1 ESMLMTSKRH
11 AFKMNV
17 KLGADAQGQLTA
29 YCNDMLVDKG
39 AYYSIG
45 HVLTLRCLLMLSGSY
60 HIPHVDA
67 RARLVYTNNPW
78 GSAARGAG
86 PPQAN
91 FALECAIE
99 MLADKLGMDPLEFRL
114 KNSLKPGQSKSTG
127 RVVTE
132 WPVPELLEEI
142 RPHYERALKE
152 ARTHCE
158 GRVRRGVGLAT
169 GSFGIGGPGDVAVAA
184 AELDPDGGVSVFA
197 AAADPGEGND
207 SMLLQLSAEFM
218 GIPLEKVRVH
228 TRDTDHTAASG
239 PAAGSRITYMIGGAL
254 IDALEQLRS
263 AMRETGA
270 QTSEAL
276 AAAGKPIRYLGRK
289 KNEDAGPLDP
299 KTGQGPSFESQVHAV
314 QMAELE
320 VDTES
325 GEVKI
330 LKMTTAVDAGTVINP
345 QNLTAQL
352 EGGLDMGV
360 GFALREQYIAG
371 QTRDWLTFKF
381 PTIQH
386 SFDME
391 TIIRETP
398 RPKGP
403 MGATGVG
410 EMCMVPTAPAVINAI
425 KNATGIWICDLPA
438 TPDKIKVLAAG
449 AQPSHEHA
457 FRTEQN

>member
-1 ESMLMTSKRH
+1 
-11 AFKMNV
+11 
-17 KLGADAQGQLTA
+17 
-29 YCNDMLVDKG
+29 VDKG

-45 HVLTLRCLLMLSGSY
+45 HVVVNRAILMLSGSY
-60 HIPHVDA
+60 NIPNVDA

-86 PPQAN
+86 PPQVN
-91 FALECAIE
+91 FALECAME
-99 MLADKLGMDPLEFRL
+99 MLAEKIGMDPLEFRL

-127 RVVTE
+127 RAVTE
-132 WPVPELLEEI
+132 WPLPELLEAI
-142 RPHYERALKE
+142 RPHYERAVNE
-152 ARTHCE
+152 AKPHRE
-158 GRVRRGVGLAT
+158 GRIRRGVGLAT
-169 GSFGIGGPGDVAVAA
+169 GSFGIGGPGDVSVAA
-184 AELDPDGGVSVFA
+184 VELDRDGGVSVYA

-207 SMLLQLSAEFM
+207 SMLLQLTAEFM
-218 GIPLEKVRVH
+218 GMPLERVRLY

-254 IDALEQLRS
+254 LDALGQLRS

-276 AAAGKPIRYLGRK
+276 AAAGKPTRYLGRK

-325 GEVKI
+325 GEVRV

-345 QNLTAQL
+345 QNLTGQL

-371 QTRDWLTFKF
+371 KTKDWITFKF
-381 PTIQH
+381 PTTRH

-410 EMCMVPTAPAVINAI
+410 EMCMVPTAPAVINAVR
-425 KNATGIWICDLPA
+425 NAAGVWICNLPA
-438 TPDKIKVLAAG
+438 TPDKIKAALAAV
-449 AQPSHEHA
+449 A
-457 FRTEQN
+457 